1 MLHRLPTFFLIAAL
15 AAISGCVSPSFAPAS
30 AEISFARSRPT
41 DQGKF
46 VVTLTPRTEPVPINQ
61 IHSWDIALAT
71 AAGAPVSKAAF
82 YIGGGMP
89 DHGHGFPTKPVVRET
104 PEPGKY
110 VLEGMKFSMH
120 GRWEIKFAI
129 QSGEVSDI
137 VFFNTMINLP
147 EAWSESELN
156 ILASLRLARLPPV
169 PRDASNAFEAN
180 PAAVALGRR
189 IFFDPRFSQL
199 ESVSCSTC
207 HDPNRHFQDGRP
219 LSQGIGLGLRR
230 TPTIVGAAYSPW
242 LFWDGR
248 KDSLWSQALSPLES
262 AIEHGSNR
270 TRIARVTQRLYR
282 GEYESIFGAMPD
294 LANAPLDAGP
304 LGSAR
309 EQAAWQALDG
319 QTREA
324 VSRVFANIGKAIAA
338 YEKTL
343 LPAPSRFD
351 AYVNALL
358 GERPGAAAT
367 TSALTPQEQNGL
379 RIFIG
384 KGRCVT
390 CHAGPLF
397 TDHHFHSTRVPER
410 DPANPDQGRAAAIGR
425 IQNDEFN
432 CLGRFS
438 DAQLAQCEELR
449 YLVTN
454 DAGMLRAFKTPGLRN
469 VSGRPPYMHA
479 GQLATLRDVVDHY
492 VKAPEAATGPD
503 GMVHRLGLNSELQ
516 PLPLSAQEIADLVAF
531 LGAL

>member
-1 MLHRLPTFFLIAAL
+1 MLRSLQTALVIAAF
-15 AAISGCVSPSFAPAS
+15 AAIAGCVAPSFAPPG
-30 AEISFARSRPT
+30 AEVSFARTRVS

-46 VVTLTPRTEPVPINQ
+46 VATLAPRATPVPINQ
-61 IHSWDIALAT
+61 IHSWDIALTT
-71 AAGAPVSKAAF
+71 AAGAPVMKAAF

-89 DHGHGFPTKPVVRET
+89 DHGHGFPTQPVVRET
-104 PEPGKY
+104 AVPGKY
-110 VLEGMKFSMH
+110 VLDGLKFSMH

-129 QSGEVSDI
+129 QAGDVSDI
-137 VFFNTMINLP
+137 VFFNTMVALP
-147 EAWSESELN
+147 EAWSESEMAT
-156 ILASLRLARLPPV
+156 LASLRLTRLPPV
-169 PRDASNAFEAN
+169 PRDPSNAFEAN

-189 IFFDPRFSQL
+189 IFFDPRFSQS
-199 ESVSCSTC
+199 EAVSCSTC
-207 HDPNRHFQDGRP
+207 HDPNRQFQDGRP
-219 LSQGIGLGLRR
+219 LSQGIGLGTRR

-262 AIEHGSNR
+262 GIEHGSNR
-270 TRIARVTQRLYR
+270 MRVAHVVRRLYR
-282 GEYESIFGAMPD
+282 HEYESVFGTLPE
-294 LANAPLDAGP
+294 LANLPADASP

-309 EQAAWQALDG
+309 EQAAWQALDMRT
-319 QTREA
+319 QAA

-358 GERPGAAAT
+358 GERTGAAAT
-367 TSALTPQEQNGL
+367 MPALTPQEQNGL

-410 DPANPDQGRAAAIGR
+410 DPANPDQGRAAAITR

-438 DAQLAQCEELR
+438 DALPAQCEELR

-454 DAGMLRAFKTPGLRN
+454 DAGLLRAFKTPGLRN
-469 VSGRPPYMHA
+469 VSRRPPYMHA

-503 GMVHRLGLNSELQ
+503 GMVHRAGLNSELQ
-516 PLPLSAQEIADLVAF
+516 PLPLSPQEVADLVEF

>member
-1 MLHRLPTFFLIAAL
+1 MLRHLPTIILIAAL
-15 AAISGCVSPSFAPAS
+15 AAMAGCVSPSFAPAGS
-30 AEISFARSRPT
+30 EVSFARSRPT

-46 VVTLTPRTEPVPINQ
+46 IVTLTPRAEPVPINQ
-61 IHSWDIALAT
+61 IHSWDIALT
-71 AAGAPVSKAAF
+71 TPAGAPVTKASF

-104 PEPGKY
+104 SEPGKY

-129 QSGEVSDI
+129 QAGEVSDI
-137 VFFNTMINLP
+137 VFFNTMVALP
-147 EAWSESELN
+147 EAWSESELT

-169 PRDASNAFEAN
+169 PRDPSNAFETN
-180 PAAVALGRR
+180 PAAIALGRR
-189 IFFDPRFSQL
+189 IFFDPRFSQ
-199 ESVSCSTC
+199 SAAVSCSTC

-219 LSQGIGLGLRR
+219 LSQGMGLGSRR
-230 TPTIVGAAYSPW
+230 TPTLLGAAHSPW

-270 TRIARVTQRLYR
+270 TRIARTVQRLYR
-282 GEYESIFGAMPD
+282 HEYESIFGGMPD
-294 LANAPLDAGP
+294 LSAAPGDAGP
-304 LGSAR
+304 LGSAL
-309 EQAAWQALDG
+309 EQAAWSQLD
-319 QTREA
+319 TPMREA
-324 VSRVFANIGKAIAA
+324 ITRVFANVGKAIAA

-343 LPAPSRFD
+343 ALAPSRFD
-351 AYVNALL
+351 AYVNIVL
-358 GERPGAAAT
+358 GDHTT
-367 TSALTPQEQNGL
+367 TSAGPTLTSQELNGL

-410 DPANPDQGRAAAIGR
+410 DPANPDQGRAAAISKLQG
-425 IQNDEFN
+425 DEFN
-432 CLGRFS
+432 CMGRFS
-438 DAQLAQCEELR
+438 DAPPAQCDELR

-454 DAGMLRAFKTPGLRN
+454 DAAMLRAFKTPGLRN
-469 VSGRPPYMHA
+469 VATRPPYMHA
-479 GQLATLRDVVDHY
+479 GQLATLRDVISHY
-492 VKAPEAATGPD
+492 VKAPDAATGPD

-516 PLPLSAQEIADLVAF
+516 PLPLSPQEIADLVEF
-531 LGAL
+531 LGAI